1 MLFFIKKKSF
11 FPQNFFLFPTIFLT
25 FFFYTHKYLRTK
37 ANVKEP
43 PKDLNYIS
51 QTNIN
56 HTTHKSECTKELHKH
71 QNRCRS
77 IISCSNINFYNKSNS
92 YTFLELTSLNHIYYT
107 RSGIKVN
114 WVLQKNWSSNITM
127 YTSRPRKCCYQ

>member
-1 MLFFIKKKSF
+1 LLFFIKKKSF
-11 FPQNFFLFPTIFLT
+11 FPQNLFFPKKFFSTIFLN
-25 FFFYTHKYLRTK
+25 FFCTHINICQPKQQ
-37 ANVKEP
+37 
-43 PKDLNYIS
+43 PKDLSYIS
-51 QTNIN
+51 RTNIN

-107 RSGIKVN
+107 RSGIKAKPTA
-114 WVLQKNWSSNITM
+114 LQTIST
-127 YTSRPRKCCYQ
+127 TQDLASR